1 MPHKDVIDHEY
12 SLMRLS
18 SVSIKTRTCFFIAA
32 SPVPSTRSAS
42 HGLGM
47 MLKWLQK
54 DRQRATPSPW
64 GIKGVERRA
73 ARAGHGRP
81 GAVPEGSLE
90 EAAVWSGDREE
101 EWQWQQGQ
109 LEAGP

>member
-1 MPHKDVIDHEY
+1 M
-12 SLMRLS
+12 
-18 SVSIKTRTCFFIAA
+18 SIKTRPFFFIAA

-42 HGLGM
+42 HGLGILLKW
-47 MLKWLQK
+47 LKWLQK
-54 DRQRATPSPW
+54 DRQTATPSPWGVTW

-90 EAAVWSGDREE
+90 DAAVWSEDREE
-101 EWQWQQGQ
+101 EWEWQRGQ
-109 LEAGP
+109 LEAEP